1 MISWLAD
8 LIISVGL
15 LLVKK
20 GGSDM
25 VAVYVALII
34 NGRRTYASVP
44 ALLKDKVKVDLEA
57 LGLEDLCK

>member
-1 MISWLAD
+1 MRSWLAD
-8 LIISVGL
+8 WLTDVSLWIL
-15 LLVKK
+15 KK
-20 GGSDM
+20 GGTDM

-34 NGRRTYASVP
+34 NGRRIYASVP

>member
-1 MISWLAD
+1 MRSWLAD
-8 LIISVGL
+8 WLTDVGL
-15 LLVKK
+15 WILKK
-20 GGSDM
+20 GGTDM

-34 NGRRTYASVP
+34 NGRRNYASVP

>member
-1 MISWLAD
+1 MRSWLAD

-20 GGSDM
+20 GGADM

>member
-1 MISWLAD
+1 MRSWLAD
-8 LIISVGL
+8 WLTDVGL
-15 LLVKK
+15 WILKK
-20 GGSDM
+20 GGTDM

-44 ALLKDKVKVDLEA
+44 ALLKDKVKVDLVA

>member
-1 MISWLAD
+1 
-8 LIISVGL
+8 
-15 LLVKK
+15 
-20 GGSDM
+20 M

>member
-1 MISWLAD
+1 MRSWLAD
-8 LIISVGL
+8 WLTDVGL
-15 LLVKK
+15 WILKK
-20 GGSDM
+20 GGTDM